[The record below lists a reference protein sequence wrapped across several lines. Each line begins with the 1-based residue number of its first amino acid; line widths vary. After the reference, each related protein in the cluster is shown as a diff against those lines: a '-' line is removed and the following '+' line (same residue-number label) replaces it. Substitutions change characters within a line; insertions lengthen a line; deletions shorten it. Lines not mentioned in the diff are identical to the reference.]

1 MSNPDHTPEQT
12 PPGLPPAPW
21 ILLDRTTATQ
31 AAAVLDRL
39 EQWLAGAGEP
49 GAVEACA
56 HACSLGEADAANVA
70 AGSTRWP
77 PGCSAASRRRT
88 RGRDHPGPAGAA

>member
-39 EQWLAGAGEP
+39 
-49 GAVEACA
+49 
-56 HACSLGEADAANVA
+56 D
-70 AGSTRWP
+70 RR
-77 PGCSAASRRRT
+77 SRS
-88 RGRDHPGPAGAA
+88 